1 MKRRTGVPLLAASAS
16 MATALLLTSCGGG
29 DDDETDEI
37 QGVETGE
44 ETTEEPTEEPSE
56 TPTEETGTERPEIDL
71 GEDYQ
76 NVYEDTTTGDPEIDA
91 IIQDLRGFQD
101 AQSEMV
107 ISFESDRPALRY
119 YISGA
124 ALDRTIRVF
133 DDLVEGGR
141 SSGGTARLFRFNV
154 TLLED
159 QEGAATFS
167 FCRDYTEV
175 YTIDFDTREVVE
187 EAESTAPADL
197 YSGRLEQNADG
208 VWQTVDYGFTNGA
221 PECQ

>member
-1 MKRRTGVPLLAASAS
+1 

-44 ETTEEPTEEPSE
+44 ETTEEPTEEPAE
-56 TPTEETGTERPEIDL
+56 TPTEEAEGRPTVDF
-71 GEDYQ
+71 GDDYR
-76 NVYEDTTTGDPEIDA
+76 NVYEDTTTDDATVDA
-91 IIQDLRGFQD
+91 IIRDLQGFQD
-101 AQSEMV
+101 AQDEAIV
-107 ISFESDRPALRY
+107 SFQSNRPALRY
-119 YISGA
+119 YIAGA
-124 ALDRTIRVF
+124 ALDRTIRML
-133 DDLVEGGR
+133 DDIYEGGL
-141 SSGGTARLFRFNV
+141 SSGGTSRYYRFDV
-154 TLLED
+154 TVLED

-175 YTIDFDTREVVE
+175 YTIDFASGEIVE
-187 EAESTAPADL
+187 EADGQALPDL

-208 VWQTVDYGFTNGA
+208 VWQTVDYGFTEGA